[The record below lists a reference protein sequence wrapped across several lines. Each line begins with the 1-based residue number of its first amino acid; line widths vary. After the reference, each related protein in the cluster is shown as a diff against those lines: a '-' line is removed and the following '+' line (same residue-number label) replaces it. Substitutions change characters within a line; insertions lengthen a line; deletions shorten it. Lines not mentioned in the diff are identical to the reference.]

1 LDPAADRIFI
11 FATLIG
17 LALRGIIPWWLLAV
31 VVGRDVMLLV
41 LGIVLAN
48 FGYGPIPVHN
58 LGKMATFCLLLALPL
73 FMVAQ
78 AFPAAATIAD
88 PFGWAFALWGAFLYW
103 WAGGIYLLEARRII
117 GISREESPRES
128 DTLGHQGRDTMV
140 DSEEKDPHHLD
151 APHETETTSHF
162 TAEFEA
168 QLANLDGAVSAEEQ
182 EAISALPSGSAL
194 LVVRRGPNVGA
205 RFLLDSDVTTAG
217 RHPNADIFL
226 DDVTVSRRHSEFLR
240 HGTVFE
246 IKDLGSLNGTYF
258 DGVRIE
264 TAVLGDGAEVQIG
277 KFRLTFYASRVDL
290 ANLASK

>member
-1 LDPAADRIFI
+1 
-11 FATLIG
+11 
-17 LALRGIIPWWLLAV
+17 
-31 VVGRDVMLLV
+31 
-41 LGIVLAN
+41 
-48 FGYGPIPVHN
+48 
-58 LGKMATFCLLLALPL
+58 MATFCLLLALPL
-73 FMVAQ
+73 FMAVQ
-78 AFPAAATIAD
+78 AFPEAAMVVG
-88 PFGWAFALWGAFLYW
+88 PLGWAFALWGAFLYW
-103 WAGGIYLLEARRII
+103 WAGGIYLVEARRII
-117 GISREESPRES
+117 RNSGEDSSHES

-140 DSEEKDPHHLD
+140 DSENQDPHHQD
-151 APHETETTSHF
+151 APHDSETTSHF

-240 HGTVFE
+240 HGTQFE

-264 TAVLGDGAEVQIG
+264 SAVLSDGAEVQIG